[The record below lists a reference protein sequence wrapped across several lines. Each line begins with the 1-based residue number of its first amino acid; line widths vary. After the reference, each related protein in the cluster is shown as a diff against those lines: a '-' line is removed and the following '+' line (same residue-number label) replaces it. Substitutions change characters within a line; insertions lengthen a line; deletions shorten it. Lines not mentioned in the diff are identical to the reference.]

1 MCWWETRDAS
11 RLTRFANNRADC
23 MDFFS
28 RENLCSCVDRNS
40 SVLCAFEGRGLIRNC
55 GPFLQ
60 SPLVC
65 LSVPTPLSI
74 WGGGNCAGSTQV
86 CTHTHTHTHTHTAEQ
101 LYWPHRVCTRFGPRE
116 FQASTFLFLQI
127 NALSLVLTALLPK
140 LPMLDGVRICGINKY

>member
-86 CTHTHTHTHTHTAEQ
+86 CTHTHTHTHTHCRATVLAPQSLHALWTAGVSGVN
-101 LYWPHRVCTRFGPRE
+101 LLVFADKRAVAGVDCPAA
-116 FQASTFLFLQI
+116 QAA
-127 NALSLVLTALLPK
+127 NAGRSEDL
-140 LPMLDGVRICGINKY
+140 RNQ